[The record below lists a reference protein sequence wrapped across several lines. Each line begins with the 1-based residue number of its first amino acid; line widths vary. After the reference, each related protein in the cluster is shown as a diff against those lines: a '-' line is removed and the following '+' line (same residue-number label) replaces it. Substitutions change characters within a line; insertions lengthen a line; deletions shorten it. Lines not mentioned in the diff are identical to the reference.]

1 MPVLFHEFSEF
12 KDIIMETLSKTNW
25 IFAVFYGVATGI
37 SIENYDLKIF
47 KLSAS
52 LELNLFAAR
61 FYLLYIRTLET

>member
-1 MPVLFHEFSEF
+1 
-12 KDIIMETLSKTNW
+12 METLSKTNW